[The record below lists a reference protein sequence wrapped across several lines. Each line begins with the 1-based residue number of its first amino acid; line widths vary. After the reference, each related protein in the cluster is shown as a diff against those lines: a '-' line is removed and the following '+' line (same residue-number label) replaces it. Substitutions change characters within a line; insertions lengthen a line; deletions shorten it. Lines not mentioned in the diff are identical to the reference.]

1 MQHLTDEY
9 GQPDTTP
16 ARRGMLC
23 EQLGELGGRTYLRE
37 LSENPDLELR
47 EPGGN
52 AEAASLSEA
61 FEAGK
66 PWPYAVTFGGSRA
79 TDIVYFDGETLHV
92 LETKGGSCGYARRRP
107 ISPDLPDVSQ
117 TDPDHPRIV
126 ASEMARSPTDDGRN
140 VVGNIIGDAY
150 RQGAVRYV
158 GVRTGPAAGLRNN
171 DATTVVDRVFL
182 EP

>member
-1 MQHLTDEY
+1 MQHLIEEY

-16 ARRGMLC
+16 ARRGLLC

-47 EPGGN
+47 VPGGN
-52 AEAASLSEA
+52 AEATELSEA

-79 TDIVYFDGETLHV
+79 TDIVYFDGEILHV
-92 LETKGGSCGYARRRP
+92 IEAKGGSSAYVDRQP
-107 ISPDLPDVSQ
+107 VSPDLPDVSQ

-126 ASEMARSPTDDGRN
+126 ASEMACSPTDDGRN

-158 GVRTGPAAGLRNN
+158 GVRTGPASGLR
-171 DATTVVDRVFL
+171 DGDLTTVVDRVFL